1 MTVPVSGAIIPS
13 YLLNQPAQGPQVWGD
28 PGAMFALSQNLVSIT
43 EEYIAALQ
51 QQAANLQAPVISPV
65 FPTLSA
71 APLPVLATQPTL
83 IDVTWTVPVEPAPF
97 NQTLDVGNFLPG
109 PFSVSPPTLTFPAP
123 PPAFNLPVPA
133 QPGVD
138 LNFSYPVPAVTLPS
152 PPTLLQLDTI
162 QFNPVVIPTFNATV
176 PTLTLSSPIVVPF
189 VEGAMYSSQLLTDL
203 QASLDDAITNGTFT
217 GLPPGIEIN
226 LWNRARERELKNQAD
241 SEAQLE
247 RMESM
252 GFAFPPGV
260 YLDARI
266 KIITETN
273 YTIAGLSRDIA
284 TEQARLILTNITK
297 AREEAVQLEG
307 KFIDY
312 ANNISQRQFE
322 YTKYATEA
330 GIAIYNANVEAY
342 KASLEGF
349 KTQAIVYDTQVKGLL
364 AQIDALKAEI
374 DFEKVKADINTAL
387 VTQYET
393 EVKAAEAI
401 LDVYRLEIEII
412 QTQANV
418 QKIIVEVF
426 GEQIKAY
433 VAQVNAYTA
442 QIEAYKAQVST
453 QGVIEDVYKTQV
465 DAFAA
470 EVNAGVAEAN
480 AQIAV
485 FKGQIDAYTAQI
497 EGYKAAIT
505 GMVGQAQAAS
515 LFNTAEAEVYKA
527 EAAALSS
534 YNDTLTKQ
542 WEAVINEQEQVTQI
556 GVSAAKASG
565 DLYIAAHGLMIDAN
579 KVGAQVVAQLGAAS
593 LGAIHWAN
601 NSSWALSNNTN
612 FNANTNTSTSTTT
625 NTNINESV

>member
-1 MTVPVSGAIIPS
+1 MAIIPS

-51 QQAANLQAPVISPV
+51 QQAANLQAPVINPV
-65 FPTLSA
+65 FPVLSA
-71 APLPVLATQPTL
+71 APIPILATQPNL
-83 IDVTWTVPVEPAPF
+83 IDVTWTVPSEPAPF
-97 NQTLDVGNFLPG
+97 DQTLDVGNYLPG
-109 PFSVSPPTLTFPAP
+109 PFTVSPPTLSFPAP
-123 PPAFNLPVPA
+123 PAAFNQPIPS

-138 LNFSYPVPAVTLPS
+138 LNFTYPVPAVTLPS

-162 QFNPVVIPTFNATV
+162 PFSPVTIPTFNADV
-176 PTLTLSSPIVVPF
+176 PTLQLSSPNIVTYT
-189 VEGAMYSSQLLTDL
+189 ENAMYTSALLSDL

-217 GLPPGIEIN
+217 GLPPGIETN

-241 SEAQLE
+241 APADLD
-247 RMESM
+247 RMEAM

-260 YLDARI
+260 YLDAHI
-266 KIITETN
+266 KVLTETN

-297 AREEAVQLEG
+297 AREEATALES

-312 ANNISQRQFE
+312 ANNIAQRQFE

-342 KASLEGF
+342 KASLDGYR
-349 KTQAIVYDTQVKGLL
+349 TQALVYDTQVKGLL
-364 AQIDALKAEI
+364 AQIEALKAEI

-497 EGYKAAIT
+497 EGYKAAIA

-601 NSSWALSNNTN
+601 TSSWALSNNTN
-612 FNANTNTSTSTTT
+612 FNANVNTSTSTAT